1 MADRLIERLWTWKE
15 GAAQGLRK
23 KWWLWP
29 VGFAIDL
36 FWHKICGDTN
46 DYLSLHGPRMIAS
59 IISHVPSDPVSL
71 AVITALVILIGL
83 VCHAYFEARTV
94 GHKPHSWF
102 EVRAVGI
109 VQPPDEQVRSLNK
122 EIETR
127 TEELSNKQR
136 EIDLLNQQ
144 LELAVQNRS
153 AERTANAANKEKIE
167 RLTRELTFARST
179 LNEERKARTLVI
191 KSAKY
196 TADDG
201 SDVVDCTDTVKGYIN
216 GNAINMM
223 VSDDILLP
231 AKNVLATLAITSPFR
246 RRRMLKVVYT
256 FGDLPERDVVRFQGS
271 RLILPDVPLDG

>member
-46 DYLSLHGPRMIAS
+46 DYLSLH
-59 IISHVPSDPVSL
+59 
-71 AVITALVILIGL
+71 GL

-153 AERTANAANKEKIE
+153 AERTANAANTEKIE

>member
-1 MADRLIERLWTWKE
+1 
-15 GAAQGLRK
+15 
-23 KWWLWP
+23 
-29 VGFAIDL
+29 
-36 FWHKICGDTN
+36 
-46 DYLSLHGPRMIAS
+46 
-59 IISHVPSDPVSL
+59 
-71 AVITALVILIGL
+71 
-83 VCHAYFEARTV
+83 
-94 GHKPHSWF
+94 
-102 EVRAVGI
+102 
-109 VQPPDEQVRSLNK
+109 
-122 EIETR
+122 
-127 TEELSNKQR
+127 
-136 EIDLLNQQ
+136 
-144 LELAVQNRS
+144 VQNRS
-153 AERTANAANKEKIE
+153 AERTANAANTEKIE